1 MKPKSE
7 PQPRES
13 KQKRIRKPIFRKL
26 VTTYY
31 IHDTGTS
38 VEMISET
45 QETRLTKEEYN
56 NEVQKLKF

>member
-7 PQPRES
+7 PQPREP
-13 KQKRIRKPIFRKL
+13 KQRKIRKPIFRKL
-26 VTTYY
+26 VTTYL

-56 NEVQKLKF
+56 NEIKSLYL